1 MRENEFE
8 GERVLVTGASRGI
21 GFGIAEAFA
30 KAGATLAIL
39 AEDAGVDAAAEVLAE
54 NSGRPVSALRCDITD
69 RAAVARAF
77 AGIERLDVL
86 INNAGFERITP
97 LLDEDPETEAVFR
110 RIIETNVIGT
120 YYVTREAV
128 RRMAPGG
135 RVVLTASVWGKT
147 AEGGF
152 SAYVASKHANVG
164 FMRSITC
171 ELGPRGIAVNAV
183 CPGWVRTETSLRS
196 LRDEARTLGVSE
208 EAQAR
213 TMLDR
218 QIFDG
223 LMEPSDLTAAYL
235 FLASREAA
243 RNITGQT
250 LHVDRGEFVD

>member
-1 MRENEFE
+1 MRDNEFE
-8 GERVLVTGASRGI
+8 GERVVITGASRGI

-30 KAGATLAIL
+30 KSGALLTIL
-39 AEDAGVDAAAEVLAE
+39 AEDPAIDAAAEALGKKA
-54 NSGRPVSALRCDITD
+54 GRPVAALRCDITD
-69 RAAVARAF
+69 RAAVAKTF
-77 AGIERLDVL
+77 AGIGRIDVL
-86 INNAGFERITP
+86 VNNAGFERITP

-110 RIIETNVIGT
+110 RIIETNVLGT
-120 YYVTREAV
+120 YYVTREAA
-128 RRMAPGG
+128 RRMERGG
-135 RVVLTASVWGKT
+135 RIIFTASVWGKT

-164 FMRSITC
+164 FMRSIAC

-183 CPGWVRTETSLRS
+183 CPGWVKTDTSMRS

-208 EAQAR
+208 EVQTR

-223 LMEPSDLTAAYL
+223 LMEPADLAAAYL
-235 FLASREAA
+235 FLASRETA

-250 LHVDRGEFVD
+250 LHVDRGEFMD

>member
-8 GERVLVTGASRGI
+8 GEQVLVTGASRGI

-30 KAGATLAIL
+30 RAGATLTIL
-39 AEDAGVDAAAEVLAE
+39 AEDAGVDAAAQAIGKQ
-54 NSGRPVSALRCDITD
+54 SGRSVAAVRCDITD

-77 AGIERLDVL
+77 AGIERIDVL
-86 INNAGFERITP
+86 VNNAGLERITP
-97 LLDEDPETEAVFR
+97 LLDDDPETETVFR
-110 RIIETNVIGT
+110 RIIETNVLGT
-120 YYVTREAV
+120 YYVTREAA
-128 RRMAPGG
+128 RKMERGG
-135 RVVLTASVWGKT
+135 RIVITASVWGKT

-164 FMRSITC
+164 FMRSIAC

-183 CPGWVRTETSLRS
+183 CPGWVKTDTSMRS

-208 EAQAR
+208 EAQMR

-223 LMEPSDLTAAYL
+223 LMEPSDLAAAYL
-235 FLASREAA
+235 FLASRQAA

-250 LHVDRGEFVD
+250 LHVDRGEFMD

>member
-1 MRENEFE
+1 MRANEFE

-21 GFGIAEAFA
+21 GFGLGEAFA
-30 KAGATLAIL
+30 RAGADLTIL
-39 AEDAGVDAAAEVLAE
+39 AEDAGVDTAAETLGKKV
-54 NSGRPVSALRCDITD
+54 GRPVAALRCDITD
-69 RAAVARAF
+69 RNAVARAF

-86 INNAGFERITP
+86 VNNAGFERITP

-110 RIIETNVIGT
+110 RIIETNVLGT
-120 YYVTREAV
+120 YYVTREAA
-128 RRMAPGG
+128 RRMVRGG
-135 RVVLTASVWGKT
+135 RIVITASVWGKT

-164 FMRSITC
+164 FMRSIAC

-183 CPGWVRTETSLRS
+183 CPGWVKTDTSLRS
-196 LRDEARTLGVSE
+196 LRDEARSLGVTE

-223 LMEPSDLTAAYL
+223 LMEPSDLAAAYL
-235 FLASREAA
+235 FLASRDAA

-250 LHVDRGEFVD
+250 LHVDRGEFMD